1 MHLAARLSAHALVAA
16 LLWVASTPAALA
28 QRGDPQAGL
37 AYSRQHCGGCHS
49 VEQGR
54 SSPVAAA
61 PTFEKI
67 ANMPGMNLMAFD
79 VWMRTGHPT
88 MPMLKLDASQTED
101 VSAWLQVLKRKD

>member
-1 MHLAARLSAHALVAA
+1 MLDAVRFRPVIAGFILLAVSAA
-16 LLWVASTPAALA
+16 PAALA
-28 QRGDPQAGL
+28 QRGDVEAGL
-37 AYSRQHCGGCHS
+37 TYARTHCAGCHA

-54 SSPVAAA
+54 SSPLAAA

-88 MPMLKLDASQTED
+88 MPLLKLDATQTED
-101 VSAWLQVLKRKD
+101 VSAWLQTLRRRD